1 MYAIT
6 TQLRFFHNNSPGAE
20 RFLGTP
26 HFWGIFDLGTDGNL
40 CRQGSD
46 LFLDFCEKQPY
57 SINIITI
64 TVIERYE
71 RKKTM
76 STLKYSRQRES
87 IKVCLQGR
95 KDHPTADML
104 YTDVR
109 KEFPNISLGTVYRNL
124 SLLSE
129 LGEASYN
136 RRWPGP
142 VRWRYFH
149 ASPFHLQKMSLRD
162 RPYNA
167 WHQRNQER
175 SSGKFQRYDRRLLCE
190 FLRHL
195 RELQK
200 SPGERIA
207 SPGRKKKLK
216 IGIDKK
222 GSLC

>member
-26 HFWGIFDLGTDGNL
+26 RFWEIFDLGTDGNL

-109 KEFPNISLGTVYRNL
+109 KEFPNISLGTV
-124 SLLSE
+124 
-129 LGEASYN
+129 
-136 RRWPGP
+136 
-142 VRWRYFH
+142 
-149 ASPFHLQKMSLRD
+149 
-162 RPYNA
+162 
-167 WHQRNQER
+167 
-175 SSGKFQRYDRRLLCE
+175 
-190 FLRHL
+190 
-195 RELQK
+195 
-200 SPGERIA
+200 
-207 SPGRKKKLK
+207 
-216 IGIDKK
+216 
-222 GSLC
+222 

>member
-26 HFWGIFDLGTDGNL
+26 RFLGIFDLGTDGNL

-87 IKVCLQGR
+87 IKVKR
-95 KDHPTADML
+95 SYTSPTCPAL
-104 YTDVR
+104 
-109 KEFPNISLGTVYRNL
+109 EFPNISLGTVYRNL

-129 LGEASYN
+129 LGEIKRLTTGDGPDRFDGDTSTHHHFICRKCHCVTDLTMRDISEIKNVAAENFRGTIEDYSVNFYGICEN
-136 RRWPGP
+136 CKNHPGN
-142 VRWRYFH
+142 V
-149 ASPFHLQKMSLRD
+149 
-162 RPYNA
+162 
-167 WHQRNQER
+167 
-175 SSGKFQRYDRRLLCE
+175 
-190 FLRHL
+190 
-195 RELQK
+195 
-200 SPGERIA
+200 
-207 SPGRKKKLK
+207 
-216 IGIDKK
+216 
-222 GSLC
+222 

>member
-1 MYAIT
+1 
-6 TQLRFFHNNSPGAE
+6 
-20 RFLGTP
+20 
-26 HFWGIFDLGTDGNL
+26 
-40 CRQGSD
+40 
-46 LFLDFCEKQPY
+46 
-57 SINIITI
+57 
-64 TVIERYE
+64 
-71 RKKTM
+71 M

-129 LGEASYN
+129 LGEIK
-136 RRWPGP
+136 RLTTGDGP
-142 VRWRYFH
+142 DRFDGDTSTHHHFICRKCHCVTD
-149 ASPFHLQKMSLRD
+149 LTMRD
-162 RPYNA
+162 ISEIKNVA
-167 WHQRNQER
+167 AEN
-175 SSGKFQRYDRRLLCE
+175 FCE